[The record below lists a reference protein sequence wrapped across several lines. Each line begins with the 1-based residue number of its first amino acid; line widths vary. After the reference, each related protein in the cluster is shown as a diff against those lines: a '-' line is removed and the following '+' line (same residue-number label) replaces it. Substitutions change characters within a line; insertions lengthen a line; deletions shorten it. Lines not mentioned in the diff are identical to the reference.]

1 VTGTQNLLLGR
12 GWLSIAAGVAVA
24 VAAAA
29 SARAADEV
37 VLLSETGTVAL
48 ASAAPLAGAPTWRA
62 APVGQVMAAAC
73 AEQPAA
79 KVRLAIMAREPSRLE
94 QERCRRNLGSDAVV
108 VPIGREAVAVVGLAG
123 TPAMPLTPELIFRA
137 IGANAG
143 RNPPPARWSD
153 VDPTLPQVPIMVQ
166 VPALDT
172 PAGRVFATTVLE
184 PGCGV
189 AQAARAPFGIEERVA
204 YCGALRAGVTVQR
217 REGRPEDVAT
227 WLQGAGPAALAVVSH
242 GELRRIAARV
252 NVMPIAGILPT
263 VGNVANGT
271 YVASREIDLVIAAPR
286 AATQAA
292 RRAAAEM
299 IFALVAET
307 GIGPAG
313 AIVAAGMVPLA
324 PADRV
329 QARERVIDLFEPGS

>member
-1 VTGTQNLLLGR
+1 V
-12 GWLSIAAGVAVA
+12 VAA
-24 VAAAA
+24 VAAATP
-29 SARAADEV
+29 ARAADDV

-48 ASAAPLAGAPTWRA
+48 ASAAPLPGAPTWRA
-62 APVGQVMAAAC
+62 APAGQVMAAVC
-73 AEQPAA
+73 AEQPAP
-79 KVRLAIMAREPSRLE
+79 KVRLAIMAREPNRLE

-108 VPIGREAVAVVGLAG
+108 VPIGREAVALVALAG
-123 TPAMPLTPELIFRA
+123 APAMSLTPEQVFRA

-143 RNPPPARWSD
+143 TNPPPARWSD
-153 VDPTLPQVPIMVQ
+153 VDPTLPQVAIMVQ

-172 PAGRVFATTVLE
+172 PAGRIFGATVLE
-184 PGCGV
+184 PGCGI
-189 AQAARAPFGIEERVA
+189 AQAARAPFGVEERLA
-204 YCGALRAGVTVQR
+204 FCAALRAPVAVQR

-227 WLQGAGPAALAVVSH
+227 WLQSAGPGALAVVSH

-252 NVMPIAGILPT
+252 SVMPLAGMLPT

-271 YVASREIDLVIAAPR
+271 YVASREIELVIATPR
-286 AATQAA
+286 AAPAAA
-292 RRAAAEM
+292 RRAAAAL
-299 IFALVAET
+299 IFALVAES

-329 QARERVIDLFEPGS
+329 QARERLMDLFEPGS